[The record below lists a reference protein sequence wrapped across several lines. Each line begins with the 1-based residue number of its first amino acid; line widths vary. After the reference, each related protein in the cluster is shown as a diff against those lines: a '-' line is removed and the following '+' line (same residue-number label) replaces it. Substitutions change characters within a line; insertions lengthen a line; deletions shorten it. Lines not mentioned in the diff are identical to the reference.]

1 MNAPGRANQPP
12 PADPSPSSR
21 FDTLAT
27 VAAYLYLR
35 RVPILI
41 GAFIFVFPVL
51 ALWPESPLT
60 SLFQNLFM
68 LDWSGTFWCTVAA
81 AVLSWSLL
89 LTGRLVLVNGKER
102 FNRPQL
108 VAANDLSGRSLLTV
122 LVVAL
127 PLILGPFTQRND
139 FRYTTGNLVANG
151 FSAVAGLAAAYALAF
166 LALFIAVVGAPKGTQ
181 AAAITF
187 PGPKFLRAWLA
198 WADQHGGLT
207 EDFRLKIGSWVRR
220 RLPKALWEGY
230 LDGNGFLWG
239 GHWLALVFFFL
250 TLVLYTVVDVY
261 AQAHLGERYAAPA
274 LAFVILLLIN
284 LNWLFSA
291 LAFFLDRY
299 RIPLLVPVL
308 VFCLVS
314 GALFPKLSDHYYTTV
329 PAATPLPV
337 TPGQVVL
344 ERMNQKKPIVV
355 VVTAGGGIQSAAWTA
370 QVMQG
375 LEEQTKDW
383 KTTKFSDSVTLMSG
397 VSGGANG
404 AMFYLNLYHPKQNP
418 AFDGTGLEN
427 LVKTASEDSLDSVA
441 WALVFRDLPR
451 IFFPYL
457 NVRDE
462 AKLRDRGYML
472 EQAWQKH
479 GNVQGN
485 LADWREGVAEGLRPA
500 AIFNSTIDET
510 GEPLVLA
517 TTDMQDTAL
526 PSPGFCSKPEK
537 NTANNTPDRR
547 SFYRLYP
554 KTDLPVVTAVRL
566 ASTFPYVTPAARAL
580 SPCPEYHMID
590 GGYYDNYGVSSAI
603 AWLEEA
609 FTELQNQGKSLPEDV
624 LFVQIRSFPDDA
636 LAKPASKGW
645 FFQAYAPVKGL
656 LSVRTT
662 AQLVRDREELEM
674 FAARWRKSTKE
685 GRKDARIHFAGFD
698 FAGKNAPLSWSMNPR
713 QKAEIGER
721 WKNAQTPDSKDLL
734 EVRCLFQPTSDC
746 DKLPDKGP
754 W

>member
-1 MNAPGRANQPP
+1 
-12 PADPSPSSR
+12 
-21 FDTLAT
+21 
-27 VAAYLYLR
+27 
-35 RVPILI
+35 
-41 GAFIFVFPVL
+41 
-51 ALWPESPLT
+51 
-60 SLFQNLFM
+60 
-68 LDWSGTFWCTVAA
+68 
-81 AVLSWSLL
+81 
-89 LTGRLVLVNGKER
+89 
-102 FNRPQL
+102 
-108 VAANDLSGRSLLTV
+108 
-122 LVVAL
+122 
-127 PLILGPFTQRND
+127 
-139 FRYTTGNLVANG
+139 
-151 FSAVAGLAAAYALAF
+151 
-166 LALFIAVVGAPKGTQ
+166 
-181 AAAITF
+181 
-187 PGPKFLRAWLA
+187 
-198 WADQHGGLT
+198 
-207 EDFRLKIGSWVRR
+207 
-220 RLPKALWEGY
+220 
-230 LDGNGFLWG
+230 
-239 GHWLALVFFFL
+239 
-250 TLVLYTVVDVY
+250 
-261 AQAHLGERYAAPA
+261 
-274 LAFVILLLIN
+274 
-284 LNWLFSA
+284 
-291 LAFFLDRY
+291 
-299 RIPLLVPVL
+299 
-308 VFCLVS
+308 
-314 GALFPKLSDHYYTTV
+314 
-329 PAATPLPV
+329 
-337 TPGQVVL
+337 
-344 ERMNQKKPIVV
+344 
-355 VVTAGGGIQSAAWTA
+355 
-370 QVMQG
+370 
-375 LEEQTKDW
+375 
-383 KTTKFSDSVTLMSG
+383 MSG

-457 NVRDE
+457 NVRDK

-554 KTDLPVVTAVRL
+554 NTDLPVVTAVRL

-685 GRKDARIHFAGFD
+685 GRKDARIHFAGFE
-698 FAGKNAPLSWSMNPR
+698 FAGKNAPLSWSMSPR

-721 WKNAQTPDSKDLL
+721 WKNAQTPDNKDLL
-734 EVRCLFQPTSDC
+734 EVRCLFEATSDC